1 MKNENKALRAAWM
14 KHLAEMKS
22 SGMSGKAWCAHE
34 GISYHKYRYW
44 KARIESSETPSDVR
58 TVQWLALEPA
68 SDARACDKDDA
79 ITLRIGAVVIE
90 VRRGFDPVL
99 LRDVVQVLSST

>member
-1 MKNENKALRAAWM
+1 MKYGDKSLRATWEQR
-14 KHLAEMKS
+14 LAELEN
-22 SGMSGKAWCAHE
+22 SGLSGLAWCTRQ

>member
-44 KARIESSETPSDVR
+44 RDRIGSPGKIAAQATPTWVELSPAAV
-58 TVQWLALEPA
+58 VPIPA
-68 SDARACDKDDA
+68 SSDA
-79 ITLRIGAVVIE
+79 LVVRIGEVVVE
-90 VRRGFDPVL
+90 LRLGFDPEL
-99 LRDVVQVLSST
+99 LREIVRALASA